1 MRDLTRYAGYEL
13 RELQGRALMEMLD
26 ACDAATH
33 LTRQLTSLPA
43 AEGDLYR
50 RLVTTWHVKIAE
62 AQRWGDLIPRIT
74 AELER
79 RAQAARTGRVP
90 S

>member
-1 MRDLTRYAGYEL
+1 MNLSRYHDGEL
-13 RELQGRALMEMLD
+13 HAILDQALGQVFEL
-26 ACDAATH
+26 CDEARNLSLQMSAT
-33 LTRQLTSLPA
+33 LAPES
-43 AEGDLYR
+43 DLYA
-50 RLVTTWHVKIAE
+50 RLHGNWAVKLAE

-79 RAQAARTGRVP
+79 RAQAAKAA